1 MAENP
6 FQQLKALYSKQ
17 FELRQLEHTDFEPLF
32 SVASNPK
39 VWEQH
44 PERDRWKR
52 DKFQRF
58 FDGAVENPLPS
69 YTIIDREQS
78 LVIGSSRY
86 YDYHPD
92 RSVVSIGYTF
102 IDPSYWGT
110 NANQE
115 IKTIMLAEAFK
126 FVATVCFDIGPN
138 NFRSRR
144 AVEKIGAS
152 FSHAVDE
159 NKVVYV
165 LTADS
170 CSLDLESDLLR

>member
-1 MAENP
+1 MKENP
-6 FQQLKALYSKQ
+6 FQQVKALRSKQ

-44 PERDRWKR
+44 PEQDRWTR

-58 FDGAVENPLPS
+58 FNGALENSLPS

-78 LVIGSSRY
+78 LIIGSSRY
-86 YDYHPD
+86 YDYYPD
-92 RSVVSIGYTF
+92 RSILSIGYTF

-110 NANQE
+110 RANQE
-115 IKTIMLAEAFK
+115 IKTIMLAVAFK
-126 FVATVCFDIGPN
+126 LVDTVCFDIGPN

-152 FSHAVDE
+152 FSYAVDE

>member
-1 MAENP
+1 MSENP
-6 FQQLKALYSKQ
+6 FQQVKVLYSKQ

-32 SVASNPK
+32 SVASNPQ

-44 PERDRWKR
+44 PEHDRWKR

-58 FDGAVENPLPS
+58 FDGALENYLPS

-78 LVIGSSRY
+78 SIIGSSRY
-86 YDYHPD
+86 YDYYPD
-92 RSVVSIGYTF
+92 RKAVSIGYTF
-102 IDPSYWGT
+102 IDPRYWGT
-110 NANQE
+110 SANKE
-115 IKTIMLAEAFK
+115 IKTIMLTVAFR
-126 FVATVCFDIGPN
+126 FVDMVCFDIGPN

-144 AVEKIGAS
+144 AVEKIGAC

-165 LTADS
+165 LTPAS
-170 CSLDLESDLLR
+170 CSLNFESELLP

>member
-6 FQQLKALYSKQ
+6 FQQLKSFYSKQ
-17 FELRQLEHTDFEPLF
+17 FELHQLEHTDFEPLF
-32 SVASNPK
+32 SIASNPE

-44 PERDRWKR
+44 PEHDRWKR

-58 FDGAVENPLPS
+58 FDGALENALPS

-78 LVIGSSRY
+78 LIIGSSRY
-86 YDYHPD
+86 YDYHSD
-92 RSVVSIGYTF
+92 RSAVSIGYTF

-110 NANQE
+110 SANQE
-115 IKTIMLAEAFK
+115 IKTIMLAVAFK
-126 FVATVCFDIGPN
+126 VVDTVCFDIGPN
-138 NFRSRR
+138 NFWSRR

-170 CSLDLESDLLR
+170 CSLDLESDLL

>member
-32 SVASNPK
+32 SVASNPQ

-44 PERDRWKR
+44 PEQDRWKR

-58 FDGAVENPLPS
+58 FDGAVENSLPS

-78 LVIGSSRY
+78 LIIGSSRF
-86 YDYHPD
+86 YDFHVG
-92 RSVVSIGYTF
+92 RKVVSIGYTF

-110 NANQE
+110 HANQE
-115 IKTIMLAEAFK
+115 IKTIMLAVAFK
-126 FVATVCFDIGPN
+126 FVDTVCFDIGPN

-144 AVEKIGAS
+144 AVEKIGAR

-159 NKVVYV
+159 NKVVYA

-170 CSLDLESDLLR
+170 CSLDLESDALR

>member
-1 MAENP
+1 MSENP
-6 FQQLKALYSKQ
+6 FQQVKALHSKQ
-17 FELRQLEHTDFEPLF
+17 FELRQLEHTDFEPLL

-44 PERDRWKR
+44 PEQDRWKR

-58 FDGAVENPLPS
+58 FDGALENSLPS

-78 LVIGSSRY
+78 LIIGSSRY
-86 YDYHPD
+86 YDYHPE
-92 RSVVSIGYTF
+92 RSALSIGYTY

-115 IKTIMLAEAFK
+115 IKTIMLATAFK
-126 FVATVCFDIGPN
+126 FVDKVCFDIGPN

-170 CSLDLESDLLR
+170 CNLDLESDLLR